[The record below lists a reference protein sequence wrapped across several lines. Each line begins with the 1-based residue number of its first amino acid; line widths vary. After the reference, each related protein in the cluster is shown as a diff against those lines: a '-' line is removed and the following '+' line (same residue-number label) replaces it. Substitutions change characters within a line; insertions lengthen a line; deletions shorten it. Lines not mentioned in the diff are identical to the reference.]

1 MYDFLKPIAEKHH
14 NLTPQKLFQL
24 GTKNCTVLR
33 RIYNISSFVWFSWF
47 LGISN
52 SMEYEMQFIC
62 KILIKYADENLSVL
76 YKSKYF
82 KITFLWLSYKIIF
95 YLFRI

>member
-1 MYDFLKPIAEKHH
+1 MYYTALM
-14 NLTPQKLFQL
+14 
-24 GTKNCTVLR
+24 G
-33 RIYNISSFVWFSWF
+33 IYSFVWFGWF
-47 LGISN
+47 LGISK
-52 SMEYEMQFIC
+52 SMEYEMQFIW